1 MEIMDVIKYNGR
13 PDVFAW
19 KYPGEELGTWS
30 QLVVNQSQEAVLV
43 KGGSVA
49 DVFGPG
55 THTLDTKNIPILNK
69 IINLPF
75 GGKSPFKA
83 EVWYINKGYYLDIK
97 WGTPTPIQ
105 IQDPKYGIF
114 IPIRSNGAFG
124 IHVTDSV
131 KFLTKLVTTMNVFD
145 AETVTKYFRSLYVTK
160 IKDTISSYLLHRKIS
175 ILEMNAYIDEIS
187 QYMKETICPIM
198 EEYGLG
204 LTSFYVNEISTP
216 EDDPSVGKL
225 KEALSKRAE
234 MEIIGYNYQQ
244 ERSFDTLENAV
255 SHGNADA
262 GSVMG
267 TGMGLGMGFG
277 VGREMGN
284 QFSSMTQNID
294 LRGGYRKSKFCPQCG
309 SEVLADA
316 KFCSECGSRL
326 ISKERHCTQCGTVL
340 EGNLRFCPECGDPFN
355 DGDIVQ

>member
-1 MEIMDVIKYNGR
+1 M
-13 PDVFAW
+13 
-19 KYPGEELGTWS
+19 
-30 QLVVNQSQEAVLV
+30 LV

-216 EDDPSVGKL
+216 EDDPSVGKI

-255 SHGNADA
+255 SHGNGDA

-267 TGMGLGMGFG
+267 AGMGLGMGFG

-284 QFSSMTQNID
+284 QFSSMAQNID

-309 SEVLADA
+309 SEVLAGA

-340 EGNLRFCPECGDPFN
+340 EGNLRFCPECGKRL
-355 DGDIVQ
+355 GGEEI

>member
-1 MEIMDVIKYNGR
+1 MTQTESGSEMLQIRKVGDFKMEIMDVIKYNGR
-13 PDVFAW
+13 QDVFAW

-30 QLVVNQSQEAVLV
+30 QLVVNKSQEAVLV

-97 WGTPTPIQ
+97 WGTPTPVQ

-124 IHVTDSV
+124 IHVADSV

-160 IKDTISSYLLHRKIS
+160 IKDTIS
-175 ILEMNAYIDEIS
+175 
-187 QYMKETICPIM
+187 
-198 EEYGLG
+198 
-204 LTSFYVNEISTP
+204 
-216 EDDPSVGKL
+216 
-225 KEALSKRAE
+225 
-234 MEIIGYNYQQ
+234 
-244 ERSFDTLENAV
+244 
-255 SHGNADA
+255 
-262 GSVMG
+262 
-267 TGMGLGMGFG
+267 
-277 VGREMGN
+277 
-284 QFSSMTQNID
+284 
-294 LRGGYRKSKFCPQCG
+294 
-309 SEVLADA
+309 
-316 KFCSECGSRL
+316 
-326 ISKERHCTQCGTVL
+326 
-340 EGNLRFCPECGDPFN
+340 
-355 DGDIVQ
+355 

>member
-1 MEIMDVIKYNGR
+1 MGVMDVIKYNGR

-262 GSVMG
+262 GSVMSRNGSWNGIRRWKRDGEPVFFYG
-267 TGMGLGMGFG
+267 T
-277 VGREMGN
+277 E
-284 QFSSMTQNID
+284 
-294 LRGGYRKSKFCPQCG
+294 YRF
-309 SEVLADA
+309 AW
-316 KFCSECGSRL
+316 R
-326 ISKERHCTQCGTVL
+326 I
-340 EGNLRFCPECGDPFN
+340 
-355 DGDIVQ
+355 